1 MSDEIGYTAEDF
13 RLVEERASR
22 AVVVD
27 VAENFAYS
35 RVGFEEGEPAAPV
48 GEDEF
53 EFGGGLGEPD
63 ECLQGC
69 GGVTARVGVPGGF
82 GNV

>member
-13 RLVEERASR
+13 RLVEERAGGAIVVNVAKAFPDAR
-22 AVVVD
+22 A
-27 VAENFAYS
+27 
-35 RVGFEEGEPAAPV
+35 GLEEGETAAPV